1 MKKSTIN
8 IINTIKHRFLKDV
21 FETVSDCTF
30 IKGIGL
36 SVVFF
41 FLLLILN
48 AIIFGLISP
57 QALSAGIKLLWL
69 PFKMIQQGIYLEP
82 LGALSIS
89 LWLLIAVIFIG
100 LERLYRFIGLQFIY
114 LFITVAIA
122 SSVTVMIYGYLFRG
136 FTHFLPFPNTIFSA
150 IRVSGYT
157 HDKDFVFSLWVG
169 FGFVFFIYGIYL
181 FKEFFSLGQVL
192 GKARFANA
200 FEIYRSGLFAKRGF
214 IIGNSFYGKLRY
226 AGYEP
231 MIFVSGT
238 GGGKSTAVVIP
249 NMFELTDE
257 NIVVTDIKGEIYAAT
272 ARFRESIGQAVYRFE
287 PANPKTHRYNPLGLV
302 RKKYIDEDLDMI
314 FKTIIP
320 DSHEALWAD
329 GSRSIA
335 KMLAMYDILEKQ
347 ETPTLT
353 KIYQEICHPEFD
365 EKIQVI
371 YPLIKTPRIAH
382 LFGKYLSAR
391 DKTRRDLLLSA
402 QEYLS
407 KFDSPNLAYA
417 TSGNDF
423 NFYDLRHKPMTI
435 YLIMPANTET
445 YGTICAIFFEQMIR
459 MCAEKN
465 APDKDEYTIN
475 AKIDE
480 FANLPKIPSIA
491 KGISFLRSYRIRV
504 CAFVQQISQLKEVY
518 GEDKKE
524 SFMAAPIKVAFNVSS
539 FNDAKY
545 FSGLSGKKTI
555 SVKNETLHQDMS
567 INISTHKQYRE
578 LLNPEE
584 VTHLR
589 KTQLLIYFT
598 GFNVIRGK
606 KNFWFKDR
614 YYRKLA
620 NLS

>member
-1 MKKSTIN
+1 M
-8 IINTIKHRFLKDV
+8 
-21 FETVSDCTF
+21 
-30 IKGIGL
+30 
-36 SVVFF
+36 
-41 FLLLILN
+41 
-48 AIIFGLISP
+48 
-57 QALSAGIKLLWL
+57 
-69 PFKMIQQGIYLEP
+69 
-82 LGALSIS
+82 
-89 LWLLIAVIFIG
+89 
-100 LERLYRFIGLQFIY
+100 
-114 LFITVAIA
+114 
-122 SSVTVMIYGYLFRG
+122 
-136 FTHFLPFPNTIFSA
+136 
-150 IRVSGYT
+150 
-157 HDKDFVFSLWVG
+157 
-169 FGFVFFIYGIYL
+169 
-181 FKEFFSLGQVL
+181 
-192 GKARFANA
+192 
-200 FEIYRSGLFAKRGF
+200 
-214 IIGNSFYGKLRY
+214 
-226 AGYEP
+226 
-231 MIFVSGT
+231 
-238 GGGKSTAVVIP
+238 
-249 NMFELTDE
+249 
-257 NIVVTDIKGEIYAAT
+257 
-272 ARFRESIGQAVYRFE
+272 
-287 PANPKTHRYNPLGLV
+287 
-302 RKKYIDEDLDMI
+302 
-314 FKTIIP
+314 
-320 DSHEALWAD
+320 
-329 GSRSIA
+329 
-335 KMLAMYDILEKQ
+335 
-347 ETPTLT
+347 
-353 KIYQEICHPEFD
+353 
-365 EKIQVI
+365 
-371 YPLIKTPRIAH
+371 
-382 LFGKYLSAR
+382 FGKYLSAR

-417 TSGNDF
+417 TSDNDF

-504 CAFVQQISQLKEVY
+504 CAFVQQVSQLKEVY

-555 SVKNETLHQDMS
+555 NVKNETLHQDMS

-584 VTHLR
+584 VTHLK

-614 YYRKLA
+614 YYRQLA